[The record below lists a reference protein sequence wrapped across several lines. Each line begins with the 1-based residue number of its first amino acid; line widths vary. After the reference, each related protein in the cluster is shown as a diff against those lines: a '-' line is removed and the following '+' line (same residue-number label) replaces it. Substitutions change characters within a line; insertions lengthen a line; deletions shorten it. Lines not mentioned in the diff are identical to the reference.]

1 MKRMILILAAL
12 LLGISSFAQN
22 GKNIYQK
29 YSDAEGVTAVYISP
43 AMFRLIGSI
52 PDLEL
57 GDESVNIAPLIQA
70 LSGFYIIDSE
80 NPDINGRLRTEVER
94 FIGNGKYEMLMEVK
108 ESGETV
114 RMYTMGNEKTVEGFV
129 MLAAEADGV
138 TFICLDGQMPR
149 KDFEALIAK
158 AAGSQ

>member
-1 MKRMILILAAL
+1 MKRIIVILAAL
-12 LLGISSFAQN
+12 LLGINSFAQN
-22 GKNIYQK
+22 GKSIYQK

-80 NPDINGRLRTEVER
+80 NPDINGRLRSEVER
-94 FIGNGKYEMLMEVK
+94 FINNGKYEMLMEVK

-129 MLAAEADGV
+129 MLAAEADEV

-158 AAGSQ
+158 AASSQ

>member
-1 MKRMILILAAL
+1 MKRIIVILAAL
-12 LLGISSFAQN
+12 LLSISAFAQH

-52 PDLEL
+52 PDLEV
-57 GDESVNIAPLIQA
+57 GEDKVNISPLIQA
-70 LSGFYIIDSE
+70 LNGFYVIDSE
-80 NPDINGRLRTEVER
+80 NPDINGKLRSEVEGLINR
-94 FIGNGKYEMLMEVK
+94 GKYEMLMEVK

-114 RMYTMGNEKTVEGFV
+114 RMYTMGDEKTVAGFV
-129 MLAAEADGV
+129 MLAAEAAEV
-138 TFICLDGQMPR
+138 TFICLDGSMPR

-158 AAGSQ
+158 AVNS

>member
-1 MKRMILILAAL
+1 MILILAAL